1 MKKRTKKRSRSSIRR
16 KSGMGAIDVT
26 SILSVVVGAAI
37 SSFADKIVP
46 ATVDK
51 KIVSGGK
58 IALGVVLP
66 MLVKDGKSKSILT
79 AVGSGMIAT
88 ATVDLL
94 KSFGVL
100 SGDEDEFLQV
110 DLSGDTDVLSGDEDI
125 SVINGDGVLAEDDIS
140 IINGDD
146 DDNEEEV
153 Y

>member
-1 MKKRTKKRSRSSIRR
+1 MKKRTKKRGRSIRR
-16 KSGMGAIDVT
+16 KSSMGAIDVT

-100 SGDEDEFLQV
+100 SGAEYEFLQV
-110 DLSGDTDVLSGDEDI
+110 DLSGTEDVLAGDDI
-125 SVINGDGVLAEDDIS
+125 SVINGNGVLAEDDIS

-146 DDNEEEV
+146 DEENTEEV

>member
-1 MKKRTKKRSRSSIRR
+1 MKKRTKKRGRSVRR
-16 KSGMGAIDVT
+16 KSAMGAIDVT

-100 SGDEDEFLQV
+100 SGAEDEFLQV
-110 DLSGDTDVLSGDEDI
+110 DLSGTEDVLAGDDI
-125 SVINGDGVLAEDDIS
+125 SVINGNGVLAEDDIS

-146 DDNEEEV
+146 DEENTDEV

>member
-1 MKKRTKKRSRSSIRR
+1 MKKRTKKRGRSVRG
-16 KSGMGAIDVT
+16 KSSMGAIDVT

-100 SGDEDEFLQV
+100 SGAEDEFLQV
-110 DLSGDTDVLSGDEDI
+110 DLSGTEDVLAGDDI
-125 SVINGDGVLAEDDIS
+125 SVINGNGVLAEDDIS

-146 DDNEEEV
+146 DEENTDEV

>member
-1 MKKRTKKRSRSSIRR
+1 MKKRTKKRGRSSIRR
-16 KSGMGAIDVT
+16 KSSMGAIDVT

-100 SGDEDEFLQV
+100 SGAEDEFLQV
-110 DLSGDTDVLSGDEDI
+110 DLSGEGDVLAGEDI

-146 DDNEEEV
+146 DEDNEEV